1 MQKESQFFLCI
12 FLARSFVRRKLLGPL
27 GHFQIINRCTMGTQF
42 SLPLFAFS
50 IPISSNH
57 KWTGEIHVVELWSYR
72 KIYEFKAKLNR
83 SYKCI
88 EIQPERI
95 SFLSNILST

>member
-1 MQKESQFFLCI
+1 MLSKVEIVECKKESEFFLCI

-27 GHFQIINRCTMGTQF
+27 GHFQIINRCTTGTQF

-57 KWTGEIHVVELWSYR
+57 KWTGEIHVFG
-72 KIYEFKAKLNR
+72 YEVTGKNNNLKP
-83 SYKCI
+83 K
-88 EIQPERI
+88 
-95 SFLSNILST
+95 

>member
-57 KWTGEIHVVELWSYR
+57 KWTGEIHVVELRSYR
-72 KIYEFKAKLNR
+72 KNYEFETKVNR

-88 EIQPERI
+88 EMQPERI
-95 SFLSNILST
+95 PTVRVPS